1 MSYKEGI
8 ILAIT
13 ELKDRNG
20 SSMIAIKKHMQGNL
34 PKTKK
39 WINGTFLKV
48 LKTGVANGEFVQIK
62 NSYKLSPEFK
72 KKVGKKPAAVAAKK
86 TTTKKAP
93 VKKAAPKKKASAKAV
108 RLYLYCDSVCDSCTV
123 TICSLHLLLLPLLID
138 HQEGQ
143 VCSQEE
149 GNRCQEGCS

>member
-72 KKVGKKPAAVAAKK
+72 KKASAKA
-86 TTTKKAP
+86 TTKKAKSAP
-93 VKKAAPKKKASAKAV
+93 KKKATAAKKAAPKKKTAAKKKSAPKKKTAAKKSASKKK
-108 RLYLYCDSVCDSCTV
+108 
-123 TICSLHLLLLPLLID
+123 
-138 HQEGQ
+138 
-143 VCSQEE
+143 
-149 GNRCQEGCS
+149 